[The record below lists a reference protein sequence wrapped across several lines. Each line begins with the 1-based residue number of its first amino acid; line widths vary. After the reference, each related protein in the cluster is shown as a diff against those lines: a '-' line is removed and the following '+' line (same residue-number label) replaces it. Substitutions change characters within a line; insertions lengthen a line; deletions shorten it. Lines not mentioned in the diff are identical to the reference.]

1 MKENGS
7 GKLRTV
13 FLRIIGISI
22 IPLFIMGTAI
32 CIFTDINV
40 RKILEEEI
48 KKELRTAAYGLGE
61 NYGLM
66 DQGDYRIGDDG
77 TVFKGETVVSGHLG
91 RLGDEYLKNG
101 LVCTFFFEDT
111 RIDTTVTDQSGN
123 SMAGSKL
130 DSEIYGKLCT
140 TGEELFCEAADLG
153 GRTYYGYYIPKR
165 NSDGEVRAVFFAGRL
180 RSEVMKNVKVV
191 TETIIFIGFAMLL
204 FGIVVSLLCAIYM
217 VSYILRHFQNEENT
231 RTKQTV
237 SQERLDFMALVSREV
252 RDPVDAITILS
263 DRILEEETSPHI
275 REEVLG
281 IKGASNSL
289 MISLDSVYEYSRLE
303 SGEIAVNADEYD
315 ITKLVGGC
323 CDKAR
328 PGIERKGLDFKVEY
342 NRSMPVYLKGDY
354 EKLRQILDNLLE
366 NAVKYTFDGGVVLDV
381 DYRKIT
387 AEKIDVT
394 FTVTD
399 TGVGIRKEDAQ
410 KLFSS
415 IGKVGQNKNVSIK
428 GTGLGLLICKRLV
441 SVLDGRISVES
452 EIGKGSKF
460 RFSVPQDVLNEKTVG
475 EYMDNGI

>member
-22 IPLFIMGTAI
+22 IPLFIMGAAI

-40 RKILEEEI
+40 RKILEDEI

-130 DSEIYGKLCT
+130 DSEIYGRLCT

-153 GRTYYGYYIPKR
+153 GRTDDGYYIPKR

-180 RSEVMKNVKVV
+180 RSEVMKNVRVV

-263 DRILEEETSPHI
+263 DRILEEETSPQI

-289 MISLDSVYEYSRLE
+289 MISLESVNEYSRLE
-303 SGEIAVNADEYD
+303 SGEVAVNADEYD